1 MSRTL
6 AVLFAATAILSG
18 CSTPDSSPQG
28 PTTATIDAPTDATPA
43 VAPDGFVNR
52 VWVVAESE
60 QVAAGALRVFLS
72 DGTLV
77 MSSPNSTPLLGTW
90 SYTDGRL
97 RITEEGLEYEV
108 DILQLTGDT
117 FRIRIH
123 SPGEPIEIRF
133 AAPA

>member
-1 MSRTL
+1 MSRTFAIL
-6 AVLFAATAILSG
+6 LAATAILSG
-18 CSTPDSSPQG
+18 CSTPDSSPQSST
-28 PTTATIDAPTDATPA
+28 PATSEAPTDATPA
-43 VAPDGFVNR
+43 VAPDAFVNR

-77 MSSPNSTPLLGTW
+77 MSSPTSTPLLGTW

-108 DILQLTGDT
+108 DILELTGDT

-123 SPGEPIEIRF
+123 SPGEPVEIRF
-133 AAPA
+133 TAAA